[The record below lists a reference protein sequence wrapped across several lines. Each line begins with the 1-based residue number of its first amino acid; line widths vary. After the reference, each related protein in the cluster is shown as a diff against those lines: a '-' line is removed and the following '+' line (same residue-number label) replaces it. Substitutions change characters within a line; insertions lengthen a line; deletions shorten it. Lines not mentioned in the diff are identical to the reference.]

1 MATNTVL
8 LKSIMVLNSDTV
20 QALALSLGVNRQNI
34 SAKLNGKR
42 DFKQSEINKIIARYN
57 LTDFQIRAIFFNND
71 DYKEVSW
78 YERKRMCRAFR

>member
-8 LKSIMVLNSDTV
+8 LKSIMVLNCDTV

-42 DFKQSEINKIIARYN
+42 DFKQTEINKIIDRYN
-57 LTDFQIRAIFFNND
+57 LTDLQIRAIFFDSAN
-71 DYKEVSW
+71 YGEV
-78 YERKRMCRAFR
+78 C

>member
-8 LKSIMVLNSDTV
+8 LKSIMILNSDTV
-20 QALALSLGVNRQNI
+20 QALALSLGANRQNI

-57 LTDFQIRAIFFNND
+57 LSDTQIRAIFFNND
-71 DYKEVSW
+71 DYKEVS
-78 YERKRMCRAFR
+78 